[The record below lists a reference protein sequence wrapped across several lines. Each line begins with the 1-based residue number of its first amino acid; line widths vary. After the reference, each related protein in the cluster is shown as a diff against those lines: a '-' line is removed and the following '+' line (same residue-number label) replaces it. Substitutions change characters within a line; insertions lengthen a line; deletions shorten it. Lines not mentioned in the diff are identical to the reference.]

1 MILRIRAHRAI
12 AIIAILA
19 AGMAWTPGSAAAA
32 SSGLGT
38 GRDLAGTAGSLSM
51 NRQGVLTGTVV
62 GGDGRPLGGVCVA
75 ASPATRGAPG
85 AAVRTAVTSAA
96 GMFLLTGLPAG
107 PYRLTYRH
115 CLVGTG
121 GVTATLVPAQG
132 PGALTAT
139 GDASSGYVTGG
150 QVTTLGRIT
159 VRRAGGPA
167 TDRPLP
173 AALKRLPLTTLGAG
187 GQKHSDDQDF
197 GGIAGT
203 VLGPHGRRLKGLCFN
218 IYFRGGY
225 ESGPI
230 GANGRYD
237 TGKNIPAGTYTV
249 AYSPLCGLVGTP
261 ASGNWATEW
270 FRGKFRPSAANAVVI
285 KAGKITRGI
294 GGTMRPGGVISGTV
308 TGQGGRGLARVC
320 VVAATPSGTNAQQVL
335 TSRSGRYR
343 FQGLDPGRYG
353 IGFFP
358 GCVRGSG
365 YFSSWWPGT
374 NSESRRGLIRTGF
387 GTTRSR
393 VDQRLVLG
401 GTISGVV
408 KFRNRHGKAIRG
420 ICVDATPAG
429 QPDGQDYPAA
439 TNASGR
445 YSIIG
450 LPAGRYAL
458 NFGPGCNNNGN
469 YLSQNYPHPVTARL
483 ARVTRGIDSYLQPG
497 GIIEGTVTSRSTG
510 APLRGI
516 CVETGDGYSF
526 AVTGV
531 DGSYAI
537 NQLSPGQVQLD
548 YFNCSPHGNYAPES
562 YPHSIRVGL
571 GQVVRGIDVALPP
584 GATISG
590 TIALT
595 TGGKPTNVCVLAM
608 SAGVDADLDN
618 GGGASS
624 SRGSYAIENLPPG
637 WYQVQYSAC
646 GGPNIADTWFAGP
659 GRTSADQTV
668 ADQIYLP
675 AGGGVAGIDAVLE
688 RGGSISSWIYG
699 PAKQQGSFVCPTITD
714 LASGLVSSEDF
725 AGSIGSG
732 ITIWG
737 FAPGKYSVE
746 FQPCGGQNLALQW
759 YDRASRPGLATPVL
773 VRPGRATWNIDAWL
787 SPGGTLTGRVV
798 SKTSGRPLA
807 HVCVWALGVNVPFFG
822 YGGTSRS
829 GDYVVTGL
837 NTGTYRLYLTS
848 CGQTHLVPEA
858 TGPVR
863 AIAGKTV
870 AGPRVT
876 MITDQVGAI
885 SGRITAAGS
894 PPKPAAGTC
903 PEAVPLTRGF
913 TGTLEEGSGFTGKTG
928 YYRITGLVPGKYKV
942 FVTACDTDV
951 PLVSQWYS
959 GTSQEV
965 KATVVSVAPGST
977 TRSVNVTLQRYG
989 AISGAVTGS
998 GPAKAP
1004 LPGICVQATPAGQ
1017 SGTPYLTESG
1027 SKNGD
1032 YEIGPL
1038 PPGRYLV
1045 EFEADCAVTGYA
1057 TQWWRDA
1064 TSRKRATLVTVRAGR
1079 THVGV
1084 DASMNPAN

>member
-19 AGMAWTPGSAAAA
+19 AGAAGTPGSAAA
-32 SSGLGT
+32 SGRPGT
-38 GRDLAGTAGSLSM
+38 GRDQAGTAGSLSM
-51 NRQGVLTGTVV
+51 NHQGVLTGTVV
-62 GGDGRPLGGVCVA
+62 GGDGRPLGGVCVL
-75 ASPATRGAPG
+75 ASSATRRVPGAP
-85 AAVRTAVTSAA
+85 VRTAVTSAA
-96 GMFLLTGLPAG
+96 GMFLMTGLLAG

-115 CLVGTG
+115 CLAGTG
-121 GVTATLVPAQG
+121 GVTTTLVPAQG

-139 GDASSGYVTGG
+139 GGASSGYVTGG

-167 TDRPLP
+167 TGRPRP
-173 AALKRLPLTTLGAG
+173 AALKRSPLTTLGAG
-187 GQKHSDDQDF
+187 GQKHSDDQDL

-203 VLGPHGRRLKGLCFN
+203 VLGPHGRRLKGLCVN
-218 IYFRGGY
+218 LYFRGGY
-225 ESGPI
+225 SSGPI
-230 GANGRYD
+230 GANGKYD
-237 TGKNIPAGTYTV
+237 TGKFMPAGTYTV
-249 AYSPLCGLVGTP
+249 GFSPLCGPPDTP

-285 KAGKITRGI
+285 KAGKIIRGI
-294 GGTMRPGGVISGTV
+294 GGIMRPGGVISGTV
-308 TGQGGRGLARVC
+308 TGQGSRGLARVC
-320 VVAATPSGTNAQQVL
+320 VVAATPSGTNVQQV
-335 TSRSGRYR
+335 TTPRSGKYR

-365 YFSSWWPGT
+365 YLPSWWPGT
-374 NSESRRGLIRTGF
+374 NKETRRGLIRTGF
-387 GTTRSR
+387 GTARSQ
-393 VDQRLVLG
+393 VDQQMVLG

-408 KFRNRHGKAIRG
+408 KFRNRRGKAIKG

-429 QPDGQDYPAA
+429 QPNGQDYFTS

-445 YSIIG
+445 YSITG
-450 LPAGRYAL
+450 LSAGRYAL
-458 NFGPGCNNNGN
+458 NFEPGCNNNGN
-469 YLSQNYPHPVTARL
+469 YLYQNYPHPVTVHL
-483 ARVTRGIDSYLQPG
+483 AHVTRGIDVYLQPG

-510 APLRGI
+510 APLKGV
-516 CVETGDGYSF
+516 CVETADGYSF
-526 AVTGV
+526 AVTGA
-531 DGSYAI
+531 DGSYAM
-537 NQLSPGQVQLD
+537 NQIPPGKVQLD
-548 YFNCSPHGNYAPES
+548 YFNCSVHGNYAPES
-562 YPHSIRVGL
+562 YPHSIKVGL
-571 GQVVRGIDVALPP
+571 GQVVKGIDVALPP
-584 GATISG
+584 GAMING

-595 TGGKPTNVCVLAM
+595 TGGKPTNVCVLAT
-608 SAGVDADLDN
+608 SAGVDSDLDN
-618 GGGASS
+618 GGGADSH
-624 SRGSYAIENLPPG
+624 RGSYAIENLSPG

-659 GRTSADQTV
+659 GRTSADETA

-675 AGGGVAGIDAVLE
+675 AGGLVAGINAVLE

-714 LASGLVSSEDF
+714 IRTGLVASDDF
-725 AGSIGSG
+725 PGNIGSG
-732 ITIWG
+732 YTIWG

-773 VRPGRATWNIDAWL
+773 VRPGRTTGNVDAWL
-787 SPGGTLTGRVV
+787 SPGGTVTGRVV
-798 SKTSGRPLA
+798 SKTSGKPLA
-807 HVCVWALGVNVPFFG
+807 RVCVWAMGVHEPFFG
-822 YGGTSRS
+822 YGGTNRS

-837 NTGTYRLYLTS
+837 NTGTYRLYLTA
-848 CGQTHLVPEA
+848 CGRSHLVPAA
-858 TGPVR
+858 TGLVR
-863 AIAGKTV
+863 AVAGKTV

-894 PPKPAAGTC
+894 PLKPAAGAC
-903 PEAVPLTRGF
+903 AEAVPLTGGV
-913 TGTLEEGSGFTGKTG
+913 TGALDEESGFAGKTG

-942 FVTACDTDV
+942 FVTACDTDLLLV
-951 PLVSQWYS
+951 PQWYS
-959 GTSQEV
+959 GTSRKA
-965 KATVVSVAPGST
+965 KATVVSVAPGSA

-1004 LPGICVQATPAGQ
+1004 LRGICVQARPADQ
-1017 SGTPYLTESG
+1017 PGTPYLTESG
-1027 SKNGD
+1027 GKNGD
-1032 YEIGPL
+1032 YLIGPL

-1045 EFEADCAVTGYA
+1045 EFEAACAVTGYD
-1057 TQWWRDA
+1057 TQWWRSA
-1064 TSRKRATLVTVRAGR
+1064 TSRKRATLVTVRASR
-1079 THVGV
+1079 THFGV